1 MKRILS
7 SLFVALTL
15 LLVGGAFTTS
25 CSNEIL
31 STQQVDNTP
40 RAFTIKLSAGF
51 ELPEIKELDSIPGTR
66 ATTETVNL
74 IFQIKDSRDKK
85 VTVDGGG
92 NSSTPA
98 KFAHL
103 NRTLVVERYPT
114 MKFLTVVRAKNRK
127 DVVYYDYS
135 EWKYDKATNC
145 WIKEAISI
153 PLSAGFA
160 LNDEIE
166 VRLAA
171 GGEITVADDQKSA
184 DIKVTPTI
192 HQEVHFNTAEA
203 QKMEL
208 PIPYISDWHDLT
220 YDDNTTAMILASGRN
235 NKIPVK
241 PQGILML
248 ATVRNNMSIPVTL
261 GGIRFKSNALEYGGT
276 FNLAGDNVQFT
287 ESNENLQVVTAR
299 ATKDIYKNVKIM
311 FRQPL
316 HLRAKMGTE
325 SDIALILTW
334 AFPHTNKFVGT
345 SWSGVPA
352 GAVSNNY
359 NQQLFGQVHIYAE
372 NVFDA
377 NGNEVTRPNYEMV
390 PIMGTSNILKSGYSY
405 TFNCEL
411 YDQPNLILGYFGKY
425 TVNAEGTGFDN
436 SHDHSKVSLV
446 NWKVAKEF
454 LGGGKQLTSA
464 DGITG
469 NHMMM
474 PYAGGAMIVGAGG
487 WAGFNSPGRF
497 TPTGMAAPYNG
508 RLYSAPGGGGND
520 RRSMHFDYNGFTKV
534 VGSAFQAYVNPNGTR
549 GYRITNRATAI
560 TTSIKRDL
568 PQVAWRY
575 EIAGHTVIPGDPS
588 TYVYYPLISS
598 IYVGKYFV
606 GGLFT
611 PVFRDLSLV
620 DEELW
625 ESEIGRR
632 NIVERKF
639 PVPGLYSSVTPADV
653 DNLYPANHHRDKDK
667 QRTNYWMITDEWY
680 TNRIMSFLSRNPQ
693 LNKTGNEWV
702 ADLYAEKNSGYRRL
716 ILTPFF
722 SAPSNAGE
730 YNEGRL
736 RNMLFLPLI
745 TYSNVYQGDTA
756 D

>member
-40 RAFTIKLSAGF
+40 HAFTIKLSAGF

-66 ATTETVNL
+66 AVTDNVNL
-74 IFQIKDSRDKK
+74 IFQIQDSKKRK
-85 VTVDGGG
+85 VTYDDGKPS
-92 NSSTPA
+92 NTSA

-103 NRTLVVERYPT
+103 NRTLVVERYQT
-114 MKFLTVVRAKNRK
+114 MKFLTVIRAKNRK

-145 WIKEAISI
+145 WIKEAISV

-160 LNDEIE
+160 LSDEIE

-184 DIKVTPTI
+184 DIKVAVSV
-192 HQEVHFNTAEA
+192 HQEVHFNSPEA

-208 PIPYISDWHDLT
+208 PIPYVSDWHDLT

-248 ATVRNNMSIPVTL
+248 ASVRNNMSIPVTL

-325 SDIALILTW
+325 SDMALILTW
-334 AFPHTNKFVGT
+334 AYPHTEKFR
-345 SWSGVPA
+345 SRILDSGGDNVQKQSYGQLHVFA
-352 GAVSNNY
+352 EEVLNN
-359 NQQLFGQVHIYAE
+359 QEGS
-372 NVFDA
+372 DK
-377 NGNEVTRPNYEMV
+377 GKEVTKPNYAIV
-390 PIMGTSNILKSGYSY
+390 PIMGNVQPLKNGHSY
-405 TFNCEL
+405 TLNCEL
-411 YDQPNLILGYFGKY
+411 YDQPNLILGYFAKY
-425 TVNAEGTGFDN
+425 TVNKTGTGFDS
-436 SHDHSKVSLV
+436 SHGHNDASLV
-446 NWKVAKEF
+446 NWKIAKEF
-454 LGGGKQLTSA
+454 LGNGKQLTTA
-464 DGITG
+464 DGITA
-469 NHMMM
+469 MYKMI
-474 PYAGGAMIVGAGG
+474 PYSGAQNVVGAAWGG
-487 WAGFNSPGRF
+487 FGYSYGNTGFP
-497 TPTGMAAPYNG
+497 APYDGKLYVSGSGNG
-508 RLYSAPGGGGND
+508 NRPT
-520 RRSMHFDYNGFTKV
+520 MHFNYNGYTFDANTAIQSYYNK
-534 VGSAFQAYVNPNGTR
+534 ANTR
-549 GYRITNRATAI
+549 GYRLTNRWSLKTGKSDA
-560 TTSIKRDL
+560 IKRDL
-568 PQVAWRY
+568 PQVAWRFEY
-575 EIAGHTVIPGDPS
+575 KSVSGYLPYDRV
-588 TYVYYPLISS
+588 SS
-598 IYVGKYFV
+598 IYLGKYFV

-611 PVFRDLSLV
+611 PIIDDLCLV

-625 ESEIGRR
+625 LSEAGSR
-632 NIVERKF
+632 NIVQRRF
-639 PVPGLYSSVTPADV
+639 PTPGWYSVVTEDDLDKV
-653 DNLYPANHHRDKDK
+653 EPANTKREDPGK
-667 QRTNYWMITDEWY
+667 RTSYWAIA
-680 TNRIMSFLSRNPQ
+680 TNRFRNNMIMGLLSQSRAHD
-693 LNKTGNEWV
+693 NKTGLDWFLELKKLLKDDNSKMLLTGTSSPGNGGFNEQ
-702 ADLYAEKNSGYRRL
+702 DERIRQL
-716 ILTPFF
+716 FF
-722 SAPSNAGE
+722 
-730 YNEGRL
+730 
-736 RNMLFLPLI
+736 MPLI
-745 TYSNVYQGDTA
+745 TYSNVYQGDSA

>member
-66 ATTETVNL
+66 AVTDKVDL
-74 IFQIKDSRDKK
+74 IFQIQDSKKRK
-85 VTVDGGG
+85 VTYDDGKPS
-92 NSSTPA
+92 NTSA

-103 NRTLVVERYPT
+103 NRTLVVERYQT
-114 MKFLTVVRAKNRK
+114 MKFLTVIRAKNRK
-127 DVVYYDYS
+127 EVVYYDYS

-171 GGEITVADDQKSA
+171 GGEITVADVQKSA

-192 HQEVHFNTAEA
+192 HQEVHFNSPEA

-248 ATVRNNMSIPVTL
+248 ASVRNNMSIPVTL
-261 GGIRFKSNALEYGGT
+261 GGIRIKSNALDYGGT
-276 FNLAGDNVQFT
+276 FNLAGDDVQFT
-287 ESNENLQVVTAR
+287 ENNEGLDVRITK
-299 ATKDIYKNVKIM
+299 ATKDVYKNLKIM
-311 FRQPL
+311 FKQPL
-316 HLRAKMGTE
+316 NLRANMGE
-325 SDIALILTW
+325 KSDIVLVLTW
-334 AFPHTNKFVGT
+334 AYPRTEKFLDR
-345 SWSGVPA
+345 SWDKG
-352 GAVSNNY
+352 GSNFER
-359 NQQLFGQVHIYAE
+359 QLFGQVHIYAE
-372 NVFDA
+372 KVFDES
-377 NGNEVTRPNYEMV
+377 GQEVTKPNYEMV
-390 PIMGTSNILKSGYSY
+390 PIMGTSNILRSGYSY

-411 YDQPNLILGYFGKY
+411 YDQPNLLLGYFAKY
-425 TVNAEGTGFDN
+425 TVNEKGDGFDN
-436 SHDHSKVSLV
+436 SHDHASASLV
-446 NWKVAKEF
+446 NWTVAKEF
-454 LGGGKQLTSA
+454 INGKQLTTA

-469 NHMMM
+469 KHFMM
-474 PYAGGAMIVGAGG
+474 PYAGGAMVLASGG
-487 WAGFNSPGRF
+487 WGGFGTAHTSMNAP
-497 TPTGMAAPYNG
+497 APYNG
-508 RLYSAPGGGGND
+508 QLYAVGGND
-520 RRSMHFDYNGFTKV
+520 NRKTMQFNYNGYT
-534 VGSAFQAYVNPNGTR
+534 SDANTAIQSYLNPQKTI
-549 GYRITNRATAI
+549 GYRITNRWTLS
-560 TTSIKRDL
+560 TKSLKRDL
-568 PQVAWRY
+568 PQVVWRY
-575 EIAGHTVIPGDPS
+575 EIETKLKS
-588 TYVYYPLISS
+588 ETTYITYPKVSS

-611 PVFRDLSLV
+611 PVYRDLCLV

-625 ESEIGRR
+625 QSPVGRR

-639 PVPGLYSSVTPADV
+639 PVPGLYKTVNEGELENEVPADKTRIDV
-653 DNLYPANHHRDKDK
+653 GIK
-667 QRTNYWMITDEWY
+667 TNYWIISDEWY
-680 TNRIMSFLSRNPQ
+680 TNNIMGQ
-693 LNKTGNEWV
+693 LKKSPSGANQTKTGQNWIDEV
-702 ADLYAEKNSGYRRL
+702 IANGARYRHC
-716 ILTPFF
+716 IMTP
-722 SAPSNAGE
+722 SLGAPSNGGE
-730 YNEGRL
+730 PSQPRL
-736 RNMLFLPLI
+736 RTMLFQPLI

>member
-7 SLFVALTL
+7 SLLVALTL
-15 LLVGGAFTTS
+15 LVVGGVFTTS
-25 CSNEIL
+25 CSNEII
-31 STQQVDNTP
+31 STQRVDNTP
-40 RAFTIKLSAGF
+40 HAFTIKLSAGF

-74 IFQIKDSRDKK
+74 IFQIQDSRNKK
-85 VTVDGGG
+85 VTVDRGG

-135 EWKYDKATNC
+135 EWKYDEATNC

-153 PLSAGFA
+153 PLSAGFK

-171 GGEITVADDQKSA
+171 GGEITVADDQMSA

-220 YDDNTTAMILASGRN
+220 YDENTTAMILASGRTN
-235 NKIPVK
+235 SIPVK

-248 ATVRNNMSIPVTL
+248 ASVRNNMSIPVTL

-299 ATKDIYKNVKIM
+299 ATKDVYKNVKIT
-311 FRQPL
+311 FHQPL

-325 SDIALILTW
+325 SDMALILTW
-334 AFPHTNKFVGT
+334 AYPHTEKFVGE
-345 SWSGVPA
+345 SWRHVPKNSPN
-352 GAVSNNY
+352 SNLGK
-359 NQQLFGQVHIYAE
+359 QLFGQIHIYAVD
-372 NVFDA
+372 VFNSA
-377 NGNEVTRPNYEMV
+377 KNEVVTRPNYEVV
-390 PIMGTSNILKSGYSY
+390 PIMGTSNILKQGYSY

-411 YDQPNLILGYFGKY
+411 YDQPNLLLGYFAKY
-425 TVNAEGTGFDN
+425 TVNQSGTGFDA
-436 SHDHSKVSLV
+436 SHNVDDVSLV
-446 NWKVAKEF
+446 NWRIAKEF
-454 LGGGKQLTSA
+454 LGQGKELTNSDGVKAKFKMIPFSA
-464 DGITG
+464 ANNVLASGPG
-469 NHMMM
+469 FFQH
-474 PYAGGAMIVGAGG
+474 G
-487 WAGFNSPGRF
+487 WYQAS
-497 TPTGMAAPYNG
+497 GMQAPYDG
-508 RLYSAPGGGGND
+508 RIFPAVPRGGETTQMQFN
-520 RRSMHFDYNGFTKV
+520 YNGYSGDAMTIQ
-534 VGSAFQAYVNPNGTR
+534 QAYTNNTGTR
-549 GYRITNRATAI
+549 AYSITNRWTPK
-560 TTSIKRDL
+560 TSSIYRDL
-568 PQVAWRY
+568 PQIVTRY
-575 EIAGHTVIPGDPS
+575 EIGEKTNLSNV
-588 TYVYYPLISS
+588 TYTSYSKVSS
-598 IYVGKYFV
+598 LYLGKYFV

-611 PVFRDLSLV
+611 PILGDLSLV

-625 ESEIGRR
+625 LSDIGRG
-632 NIVERKF
+632 NIVERVF
-639 PVPGLYSSVTPADV
+639 PVPGYYKDVSANDV
-653 DNLYPANHHRDKDK
+653 DNIAPAITEKKDK
-667 QRTNYWMITDEWY
+667 GIRTNYWCVGKGWF
-680 TNRIMSFLSRNPQ
+680 TNRIMGELAAKQSPENLSRTAQ
-693 LNKTGNEWV
+693 QWI
-702 ADLYAEKNSGYRRL
+702 DL
-716 ILTPFF
+716 ILSDGNPAYKHYLMTPYWGGQ
-722 SAPSNAGE
+722 SPGGMATQENMRS
-730 YNEGRL
+730 
-736 RNMLFLPLI
+736 MLFQPLI
-745 TYSNVYQGDTA
+745 TYSNVYQGDSA

>member
-51 ELPEIKELDSIPGTR
+51 ELPEIKELDTIPGTR
-66 ATTETVNL
+66 AVTDKVNL
-74 IFQIKDSRDKK
+74 IFQIQDSKNRK
-85 VTVDGGG
+85 VTVDEGG
-92 NSSTPA
+92 NSSTVA

-103 NRTLVVERYPT
+103 NRTLVVERYQT
-114 MKFLTVVRAKNRK
+114 MKFLTVIRAKNRK
-127 DVVYYDYS
+127 NVVYYDYS

-145 WIKEAISI
+145 WIKEAISV

-184 DIKVTPTI
+184 TIKVTPSI
-192 HQEVHFNTAEA
+192 HHEVHFNTEEA

-220 YDDNTTAMILASGRN
+220 YDDSSVQMILASGRN
-235 NKIPVK
+235 NSIPVK

-248 ATVRNNMSIPVTL
+248 ASVRNNMSIPVTL

-276 FNLAGDNVQFT
+276 FNLAGDNVQFS
-287 ESNENLQVVTAR
+287 ESNENLDIITTKS
-299 ATKDIYKNVKIM
+299 TKDVYKNLKIM
-311 FRQPL
+311 FKQPL
-316 HLRAKMGTE
+316 NLRANMGE
-325 SDIALILTW
+325 KSDIVLVLTW
-334 AFPHTNKFVGT
+334 AYPRTEKFLGR
-345 SWSGVPA
+345 SWDTG
-352 GAVSNNY
+352 GNNL
-359 NQQLFGQVHIYAE
+359 QRQLFGQVHIYAE

-377 NGNEVTRPNYEMV
+377 NGQEVTKPNYEMV
-390 PIMGTSNILKSGYSY
+390 PIMGTSNILRSGYSY

-411 YDQPNLILGYFGKY
+411 YDQPNLLLGYFAKY
-425 TVNAEGTGFDN
+425 TVNENGDGFDA
-436 SHDHSKVSLV
+436 SHDHASTSLL
-446 NWKVAKEF
+446 NWTVAKEF
-454 LGGGKQLTSA
+454 INGKQLTTA

-469 NHMMM
+469 KHFMM
-474 PYAGGAMIVGAGG
+474 PYAGGAMVLAAGG
-487 WAGFNSPGRF
+487 WGGFGVGF
-497 TPTGMAAPYNG
+497 TPLGLPAPYNG
-508 RLYSAPGGGGND
+508 HVYAVGGNEN
-520 RRSMHFDYNGFTKV
+520 RKTMQFDYNGYT
-534 VGSAFQAYVNPNGTR
+534 SDANTALQSYINPQRNI
-549 GYRITNRATAI
+549 GYRITNRWSLN
-560 TTSIKRDL
+560 TSSLRRDL

-575 EIAGHTVIPGDPS
+575 EIETKLKS
-588 TYVYYPLISS
+588 ETTYITYPKVSS

-611 PVFRDLSLV
+611 PVYRDLCLV

-625 ESEIGRR
+625 QSPIGSR
-632 NIVERKF
+632 NKVERKF
-639 PVPGLYSSVTPADV
+639 PVPGFYKTVNEEEV
-653 DNLYPANHHRDKDK
+653 DQRAPANKERLGVGE
-667 QRTNYWMITDEWY
+667 RTNYWIISDEWF
-680 TNRIMSFLSRNPQ
+680 TNRIMGQ
-693 LNKTGNEWV
+693 LKKSPSGANQTKTGLDWIQEVIRNT
-702 ADLYAEKNSGYRRL
+702 NGYG
-716 ILTPFF
+716 LTMMTPNLG
-722 SAPSNAGE
+722 APSNGGE
-730 YNEGRL
+730 PSVPRL
-736 RNMLFLPLI
+736 RTMLFQPLI

>member
-66 ATTETVNL
+66 AVTDKVDL
-74 IFQIKDSRDKK
+74 IFQIEDSKKRK
-85 VTVDGGG
+85 VTYDDGKPS
-92 NSSTPA
+92 NTSA

-103 NRTLVVERYPT
+103 NRTLVVERYQT
-114 MKFLTVVRAKNRK
+114 MKFLTVIRAKNRK

-184 DIKVTPTI
+184 DIKVAVSV
-192 HQEVHFNTAEA
+192 HQEVHFNSPEA

-208 PIPYISDWHDLT
+208 PIPYISDWHDLA

-334 AFPHTNKFVGT
+334 AYPHTEKFVGT

-352 GAVSNNY
+352 GVQNNNY

-372 NVFDA
+372 NVLDQ

-436 SHDHSKVSLV
+436 THDHSKVSLV

-454 LGGGKQLTSA
+454 LGTGKQLTSA
-464 DGITG
+464 DGIIG

-474 PYAGGAMIVGAGG
+474 PYAGAAMILGAGWG
-487 WAGFNSPGRF
+487 GFNSPGRF
-497 TPTGMAAPYNG
+497 TSVGIAAPYNG
-508 RLYSAPGGGGND
+508 RLYSAPGGNGAL
-520 RRSMHFDYNGFTKV
+520 RPSMQFDYNGYTNV
-534 VGSAFQAYVNPNGTR
+534 VGSAFQAYVNASGTR
-549 GYRITNRATAI
+549 GYRITNRATAV
-560 TTSIKRDL
+560 TNSYKRDL

-575 EIAGHTVIPGDPS
+575 EISNQVSIPADPS
-588 TYVYYPLISS
+588 KYVYYPLISS

-606 GGLFT
+606 GSLFT

-625 ESEIGRR
+625 LSEIGRR

-639 PVPGLYSSVTPADV
+639 PVPGLYASVTENEVDDV
-653 DNLYPANHHRDKDK
+653 YPANLGRDKAGV
-667 QRTNYWMITDEWY
+667 RTNYWMISDEWY
-680 TNRIMSFLSRNPQ
+680 TNRIMSLLNKNP
-693 LNKTGNEWV
+693 LLDKTGNEWV
-702 ADLYAEKNSGYRRL
+702 ADMIAAGTSGYRANL
-716 ILTPFF
+716 MTPYF
-722 SAPSNAGE
+722 SAPSNGGE
-730 YNEGRL
+730 FNAGRL
-736 RNMLFLPLI
+736 RTMLFQPLI